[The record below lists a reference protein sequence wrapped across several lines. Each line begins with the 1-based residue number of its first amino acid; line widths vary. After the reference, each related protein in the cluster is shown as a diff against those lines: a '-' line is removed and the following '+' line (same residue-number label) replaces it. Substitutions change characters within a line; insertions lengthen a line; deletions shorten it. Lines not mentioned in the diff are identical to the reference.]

1 MLIPEAYHHL
11 TGKERKGSGGWLE
24 ASSKELASTGGIFL
38 YVASAS
44 PLVKELVSFQCSE
57 INYAVFPLKQIDSAK
72 PYETFM
78 RQLSEE
84 IKPDVV
90 HIHGTEYPFGLAYIN
105 AVGSEQVVISMQGV
119 MSGIAEH
126 YTDGLT
132 RFQIIKN
139 ITLRDLRLKTILGEE
154 REYKKRGQLE
164 QETIRK
170 ARYVM
175 GRTSFDQKY
184 VKSINPPCGYFSCN
198 ESLRDSFY
206 HAKWIYNSCT
216 PHTIF
221 LSQSNYPVKGLHQFL
236 KAIPL
241 IKEKYPD
248 VKVRIAG
255 EDITRH
261 KTKTDIIKYS
271 GYGSIIYHLI
281 KRLGLKD
288 CVTFTG
294 LLGEKEMAQEYLN
307 ASLFVCP
314 STCENSSNSIAEAQI
329 LGVPCLASNRGG
341 NPDMIP
347 NHQCGQLYEFDDT
360 QALAECVCRVFDT
373 ASSYDN
379 SAVCEMARKRH
390 NRGANLERTL
400 SIYNVISKNNEI

>member
-1 MLIPEAYHHL
+1 MKILWITNLLIPEAYHHL

-175 GRTSFDQKY
+175 GRTSFDQ
-184 VKSINPPCGYFSCN
+184 S
-198 ESLRDSFY
+198 
-206 HAKWIYNSCT
+206 
-216 PHTIF
+216 
-221 LSQSNYPVKGLHQFL
+221 
-236 KAIPL
+236 
-241 IKEKYPD
+241 
-248 VKVRIAG
+248 
-255 EDITRH
+255 
-261 KTKTDIIKYS
+261 
-271 GYGSIIYHLI
+271 
-281 KRLGLKD
+281 
-288 CVTFTG
+288 
-294 LLGEKEMAQEYLN
+294 M
-307 ASLFVCP
+307 
-314 STCENSSNSIAEAQI
+314 
-329 LGVPCLASNRGG
+329 
-341 NPDMIP
+341 
-347 NHQCGQLYEFDDT
+347 
-360 QALAECVCRVFDT
+360 
-373 ASSYDN
+373 
-379 SAVCEMARKRH
+379 
-390 NRGANLERTL
+390 
-400 SIYNVISKNNEI
+400 